1 MQARADGFM
10 DECLPMFSA
19 ENQMNQDFRERLWHG
34 SCALSGLMAGGGGT
48 RSQGAALD

>member
-1 MQARADGFM
+1 MQARANGSM
-10 DECLPMFSA
+10 DESLPMFTA

-48 RSQGAALD
+48 RFQGAALG